1 MAYGPAVQS
10 SPGGPGSRTLRV
22 HQLRAVGCIVERRN
36 DEFYAEY
43 LQVKEE
49 MLNEGMSE
57 RKANREAIEG
67 EPRGYRDSR
76 NPPRLRPNSC
86 IRVCEGTPA

>member
-57 RKANREAIEG
+57 RKANREAIEIAATRHG
-67 EPRGYRDSR
+67 CGQTRAYEFVKVR
-76 NPPRLRPNSC
+76 RPK
-86 IRVCEGTPA
+86 EAG